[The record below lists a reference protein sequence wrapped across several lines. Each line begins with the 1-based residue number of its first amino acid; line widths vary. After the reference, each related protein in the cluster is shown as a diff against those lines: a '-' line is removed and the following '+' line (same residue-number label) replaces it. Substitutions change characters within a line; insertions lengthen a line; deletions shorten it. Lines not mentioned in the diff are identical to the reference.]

1 MGKQRHQYSGEFKA
15 KVVLEVLKGQRTV
28 NEIAS
33 RFGVH
38 PVQVFQW
45 KKQAV
50 EELPCVFADRRGQ
63 AERAAAHEKAELF
76 EQIGRLKMELEWL
89 KKKVGVTE

>member
-1 MGKQRHQYSGEFKA
+1 MTQRRQYSGELKA
-15 KVVLEVLKGQRTV
+15 KVVIEALKGQRTV

-45 KKQAV
+45 KKQAL
-50 EELPCVFADRRGQ
+50 EELPQVFADRRAIGQ
-63 AERAAAHEKAELF
+63 RAAAEEKAQLF
-76 EQIGRLKMELEWL
+76 EQIGRLKMELEWV
-89 KKKVGVTE
+89 KKKAGLLD

>member
-1 MGKQRHQYSGEFKA
+1 MGKQRNQYSGEFKA
-15 KVVLEVLKGQRTV
+15 KVVIEVLKGQRTA

-45 KKQAV
+45 KKQALA
-50 EELPCVFADRRGQ
+50 ELPRVFADRRGQ
-63 AERAAAHEKAELF
+63 AERALAQEQAQLF

-89 KKKVGVTE
+89 KKKVGVGD

>member
-50 EELPCVFADRRGQ
+50 EEARG
-63 AERAAAHEKAELF
+63 
-76 EQIGRLKMELEWL
+76 
-89 KKKVGVTE
+89 

>member
-33 RFGVH
+33 RFAVH

-50 EELPCVFADRRGQ
+50 EELPRVFADRRGQ
-63 AERAAAHEKAELF
+63 AERAAGQEKAELL

>member
-1 MGKQRHQYSGEFKA
+1 MGKQRNQYSGEFKA

-38 PVQVFQW
+38 PVQIFQW
-45 KKQAV
+45 KKQAL
-50 EELPCVFADRRGQ
+50 EELPRVFADRGGQ
-63 AERAAAHEKAELF
+63 AERAAVQEKAQLF

-89 KKKVGVTE
+89 KKKVGLGE

>member
-50 EELPCVFADRRGQ
+50 DELPRVFADRRGP
-63 AERAAAHEKAELF
+63 AERAAAHEKVELF

>member
-50 EELPCVFADRRGQ
+50 EELPRVFADRRGQ
-63 AERAAAHEKAELF
+63 AERAAAQENGANGNAK
-76 EQIGRLKMELEWL
+76 RLKQLRRSKE
-89 KKKVGVTE
+89 GA

>member
-50 EELPCVFADRRGQ
+50 EELPRVFADRR
-63 AERAAAHEKAELF
+63 RS
-76 EQIGRLKMELEWL
+76 GRR
-89 KKKVGVTE
+89 GRRRRSSSSRSGG